1 MEKEPNYICIDSREE
16 TVELL
21 VNGPD
26 HIVHHAFISINFE
39 KVEHLD
45 RLIGSRVFEDCLF
58 LGCVVPVGL
67 MHRMD
72 DGCLVF
78 PKIEGLDYNVF
89 RNKLYTP
96 EKLYE
101 GYVPGHPETF
111 ETCYDTMV
119 YNCYRFR
126 GVMSSNVKITL
137 ARSLHD
143 HFITKA
149 MHRFLEDFDERCVV
163 GVMGGHGLL
172 RTDPMYRQIAH
183 ISKRLTEEGSLMV
196 SGGGPGAMEAT
207 HLGAWM
213 AGRWMEQLDEAVNIL
228 SAWPRFCD
236 AGWLDSAFD
245 IRSRYPQE
253 KYVSLGIPTWLY
265 GHEPSTPFATHIA
278 KYFTNAIREDEILTI
293 PMGGIIYTPGS
304 AGTMQEIFQD
314 AVQNHYLSLGY
325 GSPMVFLGHKF
336 WTEEMPVY
344 PLLTHLMETG
354 RYKNLR
360 LAITDSS
367 DEAIHVLRSF
377 RKEKLVRK
385 LDKS

>member
-1 MEKEPNYICIDSREE
+1 MENETNETNYVCIESREQTIALLEKECAPIA
-16 TVELL
+16 
-21 VNGPD
+21 
-26 HIVHHAFISINFE
+26 HHAFLSINFE
-39 KVEHLD
+39 KIEHLD
-45 RLIGSRVFEDCLF
+45 RLMASHTFEDCLF
-58 LGCVVPVGL
+58 LGCVLPVAL

-72 DGCLVF
+72 EECLVF
-78 PKIEGLDYNVF
+78 PKIRDLDYNVF
-89 RNKLYTP
+89 PRKLYTP
-96 EKLYE
+96 EKLYA
-101 GYVPGHPETF
+101 GYTPGHPETF

-119 YNCYRFR
+119 YNRYRFR

-143 HFITKA
+143 HFITRA
-149 MHRFLEDFDERCVV
+149 MHDFLEPYDERCIV

-183 ISKRLTEEGSLMV
+183 ISKRLTEAGTLMIT
-196 SGGGPGAMEAT
+196 GGGPGAMEAT

-213 AGRWMEQLDEAVNIL
+213 AGRWMEQLDEAVDAL
-228 SAWPRFCD
+228 SCAPCFRD
-236 AGWLDSAFD
+236 EGWLDTAFD
-245 IRSRYPQE
+245 VRERYPQE
-253 KYVSLGIPTWLY
+253 NYVSLGVPTWLY

-325 GSPMVFLGHKF
+325 GSPMVFLGKRF

-344 PLLTHLMETG
+344 PLLTQLMQAG

-360 LAITDSS
+360 LTLTDSS
-367 DEAIHVLRSF
+367 DEIISTLNAF
-377 RKEKLVRK
+377 RKEPH
-385 LDKS
+385 D